1 MNCSSSHALR
11 KDGDIVMV
19 SLLVVLIVLGCA
31 AFQYLKGTF
40 VRAFATFI
48 ITICACIVAFSYFE
62 LLAGLFI
69 GGTDSSFKF
78 IPAPWVQTL
87 SFLLLFLFTFAA
99 LQTLAQ
105 YLTRQ
110 EVDLGL
116 WPERVGRVVCG
127 ILSGLVLSSFL
138 ITASAMAPLPNK
150 YPYQRFDSRRPDAE
164 RPNKTLFNTDA
175 LASGLFS
182 SISSGSLSGKRSFA
196 ALHPAFLDQLF
207 LNRHNVA
214 DGIPTITTSQAIAL
228 PTKNAAWYAPE
239 GIKDSDGNPIS
250 PKSGHNLMFVRVG
263 IKKTAVAEA
272 GTFTPS
278 QLRLIC
284 KRETGVKN
292 PLAGEGQNIYPIGYM
307 MAADTLQIKRL
318 NDVIKVTR
326 SDFEDNAREKWID
339 FVFYV
344 PAGSTPV
351 LVEFKQN
358 SIAQMPPIV
367 TAEQAPP
374 PIPFVPSSD
383 SQKDTTKPDKPS
395 RPQSS
400 KRPTKQKTP
409 SEGDGLTPLTR
420 TLVAPPLD
428 DFK

>member
-19 SLLVVLIVLGCA
+19 SLIVLLIVGGCA

-48 ITICACIVAFSYFE
+48 ITICASIVAFSYFE
-62 LLAGLFI
+62 PLAGLFI
-69 GGTDSSFKF
+69 GGTDSSLKF

-87 SFLLLFLFTFAA
+87 SFLLLFLFTFAG

-116 WPERVGRVVCG
+116 WPERIGRIVCG

-138 ITASAMAPLPNK
+138 ITASAMAPIPNN
-150 YPYQRFDSRRPDAE
+150 YPYQRFDQRRPDPE

-175 LASGLFS
+175 LAPGLFS

-207 LNRHNVA
+207 LNRHNIA
-214 DGIPTITTSQAIAL
+214 DNVPLVTNVQAIKV
-228 PTKNAAWYAPE
+228 PGKNAAWHAPE
-239 GIKDSDGNPIS
+239 GIKDSEGKPLS
-250 PKSGHNLMFVRVG
+250 PKTGHNLMLVRVG
-263 IKKTAVAEA
+263 INKSAVAEA

-284 KRETGVKN
+284 KRETGMKN
-292 PLAGEGQNIYPIGYM
+292 PLAGKGQNIYPIGYI

-318 NDVIKVTR
+318 NDVIKVAR
-326 SDFEDNAREKWID
+326 SDFEQNAREKWID
-339 FVFYV
+339 FAFYV
-344 PAGSTPV
+344 PAGFVPV

-358 SIAQMPPIV
+358 CIAQVPPLA
-367 TAEQAPP
+367 TTEQAPQP
-374 PIPFVPSSD
+374 LPFVPSSTD
-383 SQKDTTKPDKPS
+383 QQDTTKPGDSSGPQTS
-395 RPQSS
+395 NRP
-400 KRPTKQKTP
+400 KQQKNT

-420 TLVAPPLD
+420 TLVAPPLN
-428 DFK
+428 DFR

>member
-19 SLLVVLIVLGCA
+19 SLIVLLIVGGCA

-48 ITICACIVAFSYFE
+48 ITICASIVAFSYFE
-62 LLAGLFI
+62 PLAGLFI

-78 IPAPWVQTL
+78 IPAPWVQPL

-105 YLTRQ
+105 YLTHQ

-116 WPERVGRVVCG
+116 WPERIGRVVCG

-138 ITASAMAPLPNK
+138 ITASAMAPLPNN
-150 YPYQRFDSRRPDAE
+150 YPYQRFDQRRPDVE

-182 SISSGSLSGKRSFA
+182 SISSGSLSGKSSFA

-207 LNRHNVA
+207 LNRHNIA
-214 DGIPTITTSQAIAL
+214 DNVPLVTNEQAIKV
-228 PTKNAAWYAPE
+228 PGKNAAWHARE
-239 GIKDSDGNPIS
+239 GIKDSEGKPLS
-250 PKSGHNLMFVRVG
+250 PKTGHNLMLVRVG
-263 IKKTAVAEA
+263 INKSAVAEA

-284 KRETGVKN
+284 KQETGVKN
-292 PLAGEGQNIYPIGYM
+292 PLAGKGKNVYPIGYI

-326 SDFEDNAREKWID
+326 DDFEDKAREKWID
-339 FVFYV
+339 FAFYV
-344 PAGSTPV
+344 PAGFAPV

-358 SIAQMPPIV
+358 SIAQLPPLA
-367 TAEQAPP
+367 TAEQVPQP
-374 PIPFVPSSD
+374 MPFVPSSGN
-383 SQKDTTKPDKPS
+383 QKDPTKPDNSS

-400 KRPTKQKTP
+400 KRPTNQKNN

-420 TLVAPPLD
+420 TLVAPQLD
-428 DFK
+428 DL